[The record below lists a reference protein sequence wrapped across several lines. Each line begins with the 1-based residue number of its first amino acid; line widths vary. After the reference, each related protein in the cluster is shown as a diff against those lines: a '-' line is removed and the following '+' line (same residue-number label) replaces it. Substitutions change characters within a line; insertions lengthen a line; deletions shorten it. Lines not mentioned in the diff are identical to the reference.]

1 MTVNRPHALQS
12 PRGARLRRGIALIA
26 LVPTAL
32 ASFGAQVALADNVT
46 NNVVVGGNDTTTVG
60 SSTKVSYQILQ
71 TKDSGESGTNG
82 QCNVKNSTPATVS
95 IAGTAVGGVTPT
107 ITPASLTFKACD
119 VPQEVTFSAAK
130 AGNYPITVTISPS
143 TNYNVSAANFTLKV
157 TGNTAPT
164 ISVVGPVA
172 SSSYEKGSVPA
183 ASCNVVDREDGNST
197 KTAALST
204 ISGPLTSYGLGSQT
218 ASCSYTDAGG
228 LTANAAVTYSI
239 VDTTA
244 PVLTVPGDITKE
256 ATSSSGATA
265 SWTVSATDA
274 VDSAPATSCTPAS
287 GSTFPKGTTAVTC
300 TATDVARNQDTK
312 IFNVLVQDTTKPVL
326 SLPADITL
334 EATSGAGAVGTY
346 TATAAD
352 TVDGP
357 LTPSCVPT
365 SGSTFALGATPVN
378 CSVSDLSN
386 NRSEGGFSITVRDT
400 TAPELTVPADIR
412 TEATGPSGA
421 QVTYSTS
428 AVDLVDGPVAP
439 VCSKASNATFGL
451 GTTTVSCTATD
462 VRGNAVNK
470 SFVVS
475 VVDTTKPDLN
485 LPSDI
490 TQEATS
496 ASGADVAYSAT
507 ATDLVSGSVTT
518 FCSPLTGSTFSL
530 STTTVSCSATD
541 GAGNQR
547 TGSFNVKVQDTTG
560 PALSNKPADRIL
572 EATSGAGA
580 VASYVAPTATDA
592 VDASPVV
599 TCVPASGGTFALG
612 STPVSCTA
620 ADGAGNKSAAHTF
633 LITVQDTVA
642 PVVTVP
648 ADQTVEATGPN
659 GATASWTGV
668 SATDTVDGP
677 VDATCDKASGAQF
690 PLGSTQVTCSATD
703 AAGNPG
709 NNSFTITVQ
718 DKGAP
723 VVTVPG
729 NMTEEATGPS
739 GAEVRWIGVSAEDT
753 VDGSVPAT
761 CSPASGSTFGIA
773 TTTVTCSATD
783 NAKNTG
789 SNAFTVTV
797 RDTTK
802 PTVTVPSQPIVVE
815 ATSKDGAAATWA
827 ASATDLVDVRLTP
840 TCSPASGAVL
850 GLGQHTVTC
859 TATDTAG
866 NTGTASFTVK
876 VLDTTAPAITVPT
889 SLTAE
894 ATSASGAIVNYQASA
909 TDLVD
914 GATDVVCTPA
924 NGSTFALGSTE
935 VTCDTTD
942 AAGNKASRTFTVA
955 VLDRTAPTVD
965 ALGDLTLKA
974 SSAAGAVATYT
985 ATASDIVDGTIAATC
1000 APASG
1005 NTFAVGVTTVSCT
1018 ARDAA
1023 GNISAPAT
1031 FKVTVGFDKTAFLA
1045 PVDGNKV
1052 LNGMKGG
1059 STAPLKWQISDGR
1072 GGWISDL
1079 SVVKSVTS
1087 TLVNCSTG
1095 ASVDDLAITATG
1107 GTVLRY
1113 DSTANQ
1119 FIYNWQSPKK
1129 PGTCYTLSANLTDG
1143 TSITALFQLR

>member
-1 MTVNRPHALQS
+1 MRPSRRVAAVAASALCFT
-12 PRGARLRRGIALIA
+12 IAGGS
-26 LVPTAL
+26 TA
-32 ASFGAQVALADNVT
+32 FADNIK
-46 NNVVVGGNDTTTVG
+46 NNVTVGGNDTVAVGAETTI
-60 SSTKVSYQILQ
+60 SYLIEA
-71 TKDSGESGTNG
+71 TNDPGESGNSAK
-82 QCNVKNSTPATVS
+82 CNVNKDAKATLTLSSSTVS
-95 IAGTAVGGVTPT
+95 GTQAT
-107 ITPASLTFKACD
+107 ITPSTLTFQACAAAQA
-119 VPQEVTFSAAK
+119 VKFSATKPGDFAISV
-130 AGNYPITVTISPS
+130 AISPT
-143 TNYNVSAANFTLKV
+143 TNFNTSAAGFTLKV

-164 ISVVGPVA
+164 VSVVGPVA

-183 ASCNVVDREDGNST
+183 ASCNVVDKEDGNST
-197 KTAALST
+197 KAAALST
-204 ISGPLTSYGLGSQT
+204 ISGPLASYGLGSQT

-228 LTANAAVTYSI
+228 LTANATTNYSI

-265 SWTVSATDA
+265 SWTVSAADA

-326 SLPADITL
+326 GLPADITL

-346 TATAAD
+346 TATATD
-352 TVDGP
+352 RVDGT

-378 CSVSDLSN
+378 CSATDSSN
-386 NRSEGGFSITVRDT
+386 NTSNGGFGITVRDT
-400 TAPELTVPADIR
+400 TAPALTVPADIS

-428 AVDLVDGPVAP
+428 ALDLVDGAVPPA
-439 VCSKASNATFGL
+439 CSAASGATFGL
-451 GTTTVSCTATD
+451 GTTTVSCTAAD
-462 VRGNAVNK
+462 RLGNTVSK
-470 SFVVS
+470 SFKVT
-475 VVDTTKPDLN
+475 VVDTTKPTLT
-485 LPSDI
+485 LPDNI
-490 TQEATS
+490 MQEATS
-496 ASGADVAYSAT
+496 AAGAAVLYTAT
-507 ATDLVSGSVTT
+507 ASDLVSGAVKT
-518 FCSPLTGSTFSL
+518 FCSPLSGATFGFVV
-530 STTTVSCSATD
+530 TTVGCSATD
-541 GAGNQR
+541 QAGNTQ
-547 TGSFNVKVQDTTG
+547 TGSFTVTVADTTA
-560 PALSNKPADRIL
+560 PVLSNMPASQIL
-572 EATSGAGA
+572 EATSAAGA
-580 VASYVAPTATDA
+580 VATYDAPTAADA
-592 VDASPVV
+592 VDTSPKVS
-599 TCVPASGGTFALG
+599 CLPASGGTFALG
-612 STPVSCTA
+612 KHTVSCTA
-620 ADGAGNKSAAHTF
+620 QDSAGNTSAAQTF
-633 LITVQDTVA
+633 TITVQDTVA

-648 ADQTVEATGPN
+648 AGQTVEATSAD
-659 GATASWTGV
+659 GATASWSGV
-668 SATDTVDGP
+668 SAADTVDGP

-718 DKGAP
+718 DKSAP
-723 VVTVPG
+723 VVTVPA
-729 NMTEEATGPS
+729 NITKEATGPS
-739 GAEVRWIGVSAEDT
+739 GATVSWTGVSAKDT

-761 CSPASGSTFGIA
+761 CSPVSGSTFA
-773 TTTVTCSATD
+773 VDTTTVTCSATD
-783 NAKNTG
+783 KANNTG

-797 RDTTK
+797 RDTT
-802 PTVTVPSQPIVVE
+802 PPAVTVPSQTVVVE
-815 ATSKDGAAATWA
+815 ATSGAGAAATWA
-827 ASATDLVDVRLTP
+827 ASATDLVDVSLTP
-840 TCSPASGAVL
+840 NCTPASGGVL
-850 GLGQHTVTC
+850 GLGEHTVTC

-866 NTGTASFTVK
+866 NTGTANFIVK
-876 VLDTTAPAITVPT
+876 VLDTTAPAITVPA

-909 TDLVD
+909 RDLVD
-914 GATDVVCTPA
+914 GTTVVVCTPA
-924 NGSTFALGSTE
+924 SGSTFALGSAD
-935 VTCDTTD
+935 VTCDSTDTT
-942 AAGNKASRTFTVA
+942 GNKASKTFTVT
-955 VLDRTAPTVD
+955 VHDKTAPTVD
-965 ALGDLTLKA
+965 ALGNLTLKA
-974 SSAAGAVATYT
+974 SSASGAVGIYT

-1005 NTFAVGVTTVSCT
+1005 STFALGVTPVSCT

-1023 GNISAPAT
+1023 GNTSAART
-1031 FKVTVGFDKTAFLA
+1031 FTVTVGFDKTAFLA

-1052 LNGMKGG
+1052 LNGMKAG

-1087 TLVNCSTG
+1087 TLVNCSSG
-1095 ASVDDLAITATG
+1095 AFVDDLAITATG

-1143 TSITALFQLR
+1143 RSITALFQLR